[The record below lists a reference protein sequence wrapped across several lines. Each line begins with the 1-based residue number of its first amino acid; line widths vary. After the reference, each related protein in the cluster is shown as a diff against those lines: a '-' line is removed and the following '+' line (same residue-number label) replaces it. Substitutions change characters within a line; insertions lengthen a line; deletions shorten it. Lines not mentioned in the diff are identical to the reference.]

1 MIDFFS
7 DRKVLL
13 GIGMGM
19 IIGTTIMINAK
30 IRVNLSQYQIEMKA
44 REYGMEYK
52 DEYKVIERKN
62 NKNTNNEDV
71 KK

>member
-1 MIDFFS
+1 MDFLS

-13 GIGMGM
+13 GIGIGI

-52 DEYKVIERKN
+52 DEHKVIESKS

>member
-13 GIGMGM
+13 GVGVGM

>member
-1 MIDFFS
+1 
-7 DRKVLL
+7 
-13 GIGMGM
+13 
-19 IIGTTIMINAK
+19 MINAK

-52 DEYKVIERKN
+52 DEYKVLEKKS
-62 NKNTNNEDV
+62 NKNINNEDV

>member
-1 MIDFFS
+1 
-7 DRKVLL
+7 
-13 GIGMGM
+13 M
-19 IIGTTIMINAK
+19 IIGTTIMTNAK

>member
-1 MIDFFS
+1 M
-7 DRKVLL
+7 LL
-13 GIGMGM
+13 GIGIGM
-19 IIGTTIMINAK
+19 IIGTTLMTNAK
-30 IRVNLSQYQIEMKA
+30 KRVELSQYQIEMKA

-62 NKNTNNEDV
+62 NQNTNNEDV